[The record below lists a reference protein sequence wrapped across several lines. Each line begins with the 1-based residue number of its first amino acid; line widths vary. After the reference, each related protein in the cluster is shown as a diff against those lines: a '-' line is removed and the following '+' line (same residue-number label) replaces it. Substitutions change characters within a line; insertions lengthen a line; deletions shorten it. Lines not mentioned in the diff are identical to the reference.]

1 MLIHEHEF
9 ITSLNFKRLRRD
21 KQFDQRTKK
30 SQKIRSKE
38 IMSYTCS
45 DLIAD
50 FIHQKCSGQAFLVT
64 GGACAFIVDAIGR
77 HPECDFVCFQHE
89 QSAAMAADAVWR
101 TSGKVGVTV
110 ATSGPGAT
118 NLITG
123 IACSWFDSIPSIH
136 ITGQVNQSES
146 REYLGAN
153 VRQAG
158 FQETDIVSMVS
169 SITKFAR
176 KIESV
181 EELVLTL
188 PKLLEISTEGRMGPV
203 LIDIPMNIQKSEVS
217 EEQRSLALTS
227 TRNKTPKIEYKSP
240 DLVTP
245 INKAKRPVVIIGAG
259 AALSGTASEIQ
270 QWCEINSIPYV
281 SSWGALSYID
291 RSKEAYFGS
300 LGVYGSR
307 KANWVVQS
315 ADEIIVF
322 GSRLDNRQRTGNPNG
337 FAPFANITV
346 LDIDVEELNKYK
358 IHKNYRS
365 FHFDLRLISNYLNP
379 TKNQREWLNQAKN
392 VTDVMDEGFSAS
404 VKAGEFNP
412 YEAVRLCQE
421 KFITNS
427 IVVSDCG
434 ANLCWVYQSYQADT
448 SFLFTAGGN
457 SPMGYSLPAAIGAQL
472 ANMDKKVYCFIGDGG
487 LQMNIQELQ
496 TVAHYQL
503 PITIFIQNNFGYG
516 IIKQFQDSYFSGRH
530 FATGEGYSVPN
541 FKEIAA
547 AYGIP
552 YVSISSEH
560 DLKTL
565 NIQEGPLIVDLLFSK
580 YSLITPKTEMD
591 RFIHDQFPYIE
602 DESISLLPHIYPKRP
617 SNLSGP
623 SNPTV

>member
-1 MLIHEHEF
+1 M
-9 ITSLNFKRLRRD
+9 
-21 KQFDQRTKK
+21 
-30 SQKIRSKE
+30 
-38 IMSYTCS
+38 MYTCS

-77 HPECDFVCFQHE
+77 HPECSFVCFQHE

-101 TSGKVGVTV
+101 TTGKIGVTV

-136 ITGQVNQSES
+136 ITGQVNQNES
-146 REYLGAN
+146 REYLRAN

-169 SITKFAR
+169 SITKFAK

-181 EELVLTL
+181 DELVETL
-188 PKLLEISTEGRMGPV
+188 PKLLEISMSGRMGPV

-217 EEQRSLALTS
+217 EEQRSLALAS
-227 TRNKTPKIEYKSP
+227 SMRMGLEVEYKDP
-240 DLVTP
+240 NLTKLM
-245 INKAKRPVVIIGAG
+245 NEANRPVVIIGAG
-259 AALSGTASEIQ
+259 AALSGTAGDIQ
-270 QWCEINSIPYV
+270 NWCEINSIPYV
-281 SSWGALSYID
+281 SSWGALSYLD
-291 RSKEAYFGS
+291 RSKESYFGS

-307 KANWVVQS
+307 KANWIVQS
-315 ADEIIVF
+315 ADELVVF

-346 LDIDVEELNKYK
+346 LDIDVEELNKFK
-358 IHKNYRS
+358 AHKNYELI
-365 FHFDLRLISNYLNP
+365 HFDLRLISNYLKP
-379 TKNQREWLNQAKN
+379 TRIHSDWLEQARSE
-392 VTDVMDEGFSAS
+392 TDVMDEGFSAS
-404 VKAGEFNP
+404 VSDSEFNP
-412 YEAVRLCQE
+412 YVAVRLCQD
-421 KFITNS
+421 KFTADS

-434 ANLCWVYQSYQADT
+434 ANLCWVYQSYKADT

-472 ANMDKKVYCFIGDGG
+472 ANMEKKIYCFIGDGG

-496 TVAHYQL
+496 TIVHYKL
-503 PITIFIQNNFGYG
+503 PITIFIQNNSGYG

-541 FKEIAA
+541 FKEIAG

-552 YVSISSEH
+552 YFSVFSER
-560 DLKTL
+560 DLKRL
-565 NIQEGPLIVDLLFSK
+565 EIQKGMSIIDLSLPK
-580 YSLITPKTEMD
+580 GSLITPKTEMD
-591 RFIHDQFPYIE
+591 RFIHDQYPYIK
-602 DESISLLPHIYPKRP
+602 DKSIHSLPYTYPERP
-617 SNLSGP
+617 SDLSGQ